1 MSFHGHTAISSIV
14 AGGMVVQTIRRF
26 TSIDSSPQQ
35 MNLYSLL
42 QATLSDPNS
51 PNIVL
56 NVTLADLHQLVV
68 DTIDA
73 TRERLLPLYMK
84 AEEDRLLT
92 KKEVCVQLGI
102 GETSVWNLTK
112 RGKLTPVKVNNSV
125 RYRQSEVS
133 DILNSKND

>member
-1 MSFHGHTAISSIV
+1 
-14 AGGMVVQTIRRF
+14 
-26 TSIDSSPQQ
+26 
-35 MNLYSLL
+35 MNLYTLL
-42 QATLSDPNS
+42 QATLSDPDS

-92 KKEVCVQLGI
+92 KKEVCAQLGI
-102 GETSVWNLTK
+102 GETSVWNLSK

-133 DILNSKND
+133 DILNAKND

>member
-1 MSFHGHTAISSIV
+1 
-14 AGGMVVQTIRRF
+14 
-26 TSIDSSPQQ
+26 
-35 MNLYSLL
+35 MNLFQLL

-56 NVTLADLHQLVV
+56 NVTLADLHQLMV

-92 KKEVCVQLGI
+92 KKEVCSQLGI
-102 GETSVWNLTK
+102 CETSVWNLT
-112 RGKLTPVKVNNSV
+112 RSGKLTPVKVNRSV
-125 RYRQSEVS
+125 RYRQSEVTA
-133 DILNSKND
+133 ILESKND

>member
-1 MSFHGHTAISSIV
+1 
-14 AGGMVVQTIRRF
+14 
-26 TSIDSSPQQ
+26 

-42 QATLSDPNS
+42 QAAEADPS
-51 PNIVL
+51 APNILVS
-56 NVTLADLHQLVV
+56 VPLADLRQLVI

-73 TRERLLPLYMK
+73 TRERLLPLLMK

-112 RGKLTPVKVNNSV
+112 RGKLTPIKVNNST
-125 RYRQSEVS
+125 RYRQSEVTA
-133 DILNSKND
+133 ILNSKSC

>member
-1 MSFHGHTAISSIV
+1 
-14 AGGMVVQTIRRF
+14 
-26 TSIDSSPQQ
+26 

-42 QATLSDPNS
+42 QAAEADPS
-51 PNIVL
+51 APNILVS
-56 NVTLADLHQLVV
+56 VPLADLRQLVI

-73 TRERLLPLYMK
+73 TRERLLPLFMK

-112 RGKLTPVKVNNSV
+112 RGKLTPIKVNNST
-125 RYRQSEVS
+125 RYRQSVVTA
-133 DILNSKND
+133 ILNSKSC

>member
-1 MSFHGHTAISSIV
+1 
-14 AGGMVVQTIRRF
+14 
-26 TSIDSSPQQ
+26 
-35 MNLYSLL
+35 MNLYTLL

-56 NVTLADLHQLVV
+56 NVTLADLHQLMV

-92 KKEVCVQLGI
+92 KKEVCAQLGI
-102 GETSVWNLTK
+102 CETSVWNLT
-112 RGKLTPVKVNNSV
+112 RGGRLTPVKVNGST

-133 DILNSKND
+133 DILNSKRR

>member
-1 MSFHGHTAISSIV
+1 
-14 AGGMVVQTIRRF
+14 
-26 TSIDSSPQQ
+26 

-42 QATLSDPNS
+42 QAAESDPS
-51 PNIVL
+51 APNILVS
-56 NVTLADLHQLVV
+56 VPLADLRQLVI

-73 TRERLLPLYMK
+73 TRERLLPLFMK

-112 RGKLTPVKVNNSV
+112 RGKLTPVKVNRNT
-125 RYRQSEVS
+125 RYRQSEVTA
-133 DILNSKND
+133 ILNSKSS

>member
-1 MSFHGHTAISSIV
+1 
-14 AGGMVVQTIRRF
+14 
-26 TSIDSSPQQ
+26 

-42 QATLSDPNS
+42 QAAEADPS
-51 PNIVL
+51 APNILVS
-56 NVTLADLHQLVV
+56 VPLADLRQLVI

-73 TRERLLPLYMK
+73 TRERLLPLFMK

-112 RGKLTPVKVNNSV
+112 RGKLTPIKVNNST
-125 RYRQSEVS
+125 RYHQSGVTA
-133 DILNSKND
+133 ILNSKSC

>member
-1 MSFHGHTAISSIV
+1 
-14 AGGMVVQTIRRF
+14 
-26 TSIDSSPQQ
+26 

-42 QATLSDPNS
+42 QAAEADPS
-51 PNIVL
+51 EPNILVS
-56 NVTLADLHQLVV
+56 VPLADLRQLVI

-73 TRERLLPLYMK
+73 TRERLLPLFMK

-112 RGKLTPVKVNNSV
+112 RGKLTPIKVNNST
-125 RYRQSEVS
+125 RYRQSEVTA
-133 DILNSKND
+133 ILNSKSC

>member
-1 MSFHGHTAISSIV
+1 
-14 AGGMVVQTIRRF
+14 
-26 TSIDSSPQQ
+26 

-42 QATLSDPNS
+42 QAAEADPS
-51 PNIVL
+51 APNILVS
-56 NVTLADLHQLVV
+56 VPLADLRQLVI

-73 TRERLLPLYMK
+73 TRERLLPLFMK

-112 RGKLTPVKVNNSV
+112 RGKLTPIKVNNST
-125 RYRQSEVS
+125 RYRQCEVTA
-133 DILNSKND
+133 ILNSKSC

>member
-1 MSFHGHTAISSIV
+1 
-14 AGGMVVQTIRRF
+14 
-26 TSIDSSPQQ
+26 

-42 QATLSDPNS
+42 QAAEADPS
-51 PNIVL
+51 APNILVS
-56 NVTLADLHQLVV
+56 VPLADLRQLVI

-73 TRERLLPLYMK
+73 TRERLLPLFMK

-112 RGKLTPVKVNNSV
+112 RGKLTPIKVNNST
-125 RYRQSEVS
+125 RYQIGRAHV
-133 DILNSKND
+133 

>member
-1 MSFHGHTAISSIV
+1 
-14 AGGMVVQTIRRF
+14 
-26 TSIDSSPQQ
+26 

-42 QATLSDPNS
+42 QAAEADPS
-51 PNIVL
+51 APNILVS
-56 NVTLADLHQLVV
+56 VPLADLRQLVI

-73 TRERLLPLYMK
+73 TRERLLPLFMK

-112 RGKLTPVKVNNSV
+112 RGKLTPIKVNNST
-125 RYRQSEVS
+125 RYRQSEVTA
-133 DILNSKND
+133 IFNSKSC